1 MRFLKGLGKVILGF
15 FIWTSM
21 FLIILSFSVKGLFSD
36 IILKSSTIV
45 TKVASDELVE
55 NVKTKNEFVDEKIQ
69 ELLEDKEIK
78 ALVEKYIDKTLEGL
92 VSEDALD
99 DVNIEKD
106 IIEFVQDHEDLIE
119 EKLGIE
125 IKEEYYEEAKNQ
137 EEYHE
142 ITNEY
147 KKAIESSREN
157 IPEEVKVIIEYFNY
171 FLTMK
176 CRLILFGILI
186 ISTLLMALLQ
196 KSFYKWIST
205 LATSA
210 ISCGVM
216 LFLMSFAFDGIM
228 TYILKNTGSTG
239 SFSMS
244 VLTRNSLITLIS
256 GIVVLIIY
264 TIVTKVCA
272 KNKDKEIDNQPK
284 AIKEDNFPKENKNEV
299 STKTMDE
306 SINNNDKNEEEDII

>member
-1 MRFLKGLGKVILGF
+1 MQFLKGLAKVILGF
-15 FIWTSM
+15 FIGTSM
-21 FLIILSFSVKGLFSD
+21 LLIILSFSVKGLFSNV
-36 IILKSSTIV
+36 ILKSSTIV
-45 TKVASDELVE
+45 TKLAGDEIVE
-55 NVKTKNEFVDEKIQ
+55 NVKTGNELVDEKIQ
-69 ELLEDKEIK
+69 ELLKDKELN
-78 ALVEKYIDKTLEGL
+78 ALVQKYIDKTLEGL
-92 VSEDALD
+92 VSDDALD
-99 DVNIEKD
+99 DINIEKD
-106 IIEFVQDHEDLIE
+106 IIEFVEEHEDLIE
-119 EKLGIE
+119 EKLGVD

-137 EEYHE
+137 EESHE

-147 KKAIESSREN
+147 KKAIESSKEN
-157 IPEEVKVIIEYFNY
+157 LPDEVKEIVKYFNF

-186 ISTLLMALLQ
+186 ISTILMALLQ
-196 KSFYKWIST
+196 KSYYKWIST

-264 TIVTKVCA
+264 TIINRVLA
-272 KNKDKEIDNQPK
+272 KNKEKIS
-284 AIKEDNFPKENKNEV
+284 PKEKID
-299 STKTMDE
+299 S
-306 SINNNDKNEEEDII
+306 